1 VLRLFKVSPGLCQR
15 CVSSR
20 ARYFRF
26 PSAGRKLESK
36 AEGFCASG
44 RKQDVRDFV
53 AGKSGKAETRGQRKC
68 KKLQLDIDME
78 HNSDKVATAICSEKK
93 YQNN

>member
-1 VLRLFKVSPGLCQR
+1 LLP
-15 CVSSR
+15 
-20 ARYFRF
+20 
-26 PSAGRKLESK
+26 
-36 AEGFCASG
+36 G
-44 RKQDVRDFV
+44 RKQDVCDFV

-93 YQNN
+93 Y